1 METFDLWKQWNGM
14 ALKSRAMQTIQT
26 WIYGSPEYK
35 DSLIISKYYFQPFV
49 YFWFLIFD
57 HFPPSMVF
65 KSSAPSGSKE
75 GGVGWEV
82 IGSEVCPDD
91 PCLEKS
97 LGDMIIII
105 IIFIHLPFG
114 FLWLS
119 LALSLSLTLFGSL
132 WLFMAPSGSLWV
144 SLALSGFFL
153 LALALSLALISSQG
167 SCLAR

>member
-1 METFDLWKQWNGM
+1 MGVCQRAINTDSLRKSLNRHSCVTQYIPSFDIVWRHLISGNSETVWLSKAGRCRQFKLEYMG
-14 ALKSRAMQTIQT
+14 
-26 WIYGSPEYK
+26 GPEYK

-97 LGDMIIII
+97 LGDIIIII

-114 FLWLS
+114 S
-119 LALSLSLTLFGSL
+119 L
-132 WLFMAPSGSLWV
+132 
-144 SLALSGFFL
+144 
-153 LALALSLALISSQG
+153 
-167 SCLAR
+167 